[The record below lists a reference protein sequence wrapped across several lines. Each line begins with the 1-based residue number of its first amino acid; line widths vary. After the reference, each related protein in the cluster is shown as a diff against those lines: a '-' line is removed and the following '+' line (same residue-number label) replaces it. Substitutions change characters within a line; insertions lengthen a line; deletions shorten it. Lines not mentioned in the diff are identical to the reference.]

1 MGVRHWLV
9 AAALL
14 VSSNAWAKGP
24 TGIGSLQLGLTP
36 AQVEALPKD
45 GVYLA
50 SPLGP
55 YKSPG
60 NKPVELKAGEER
72 FSTTVQTPWSA
83 DPLDATLTFIDGKLT
98 SLYIDLKDSEAM
110 AEKVAQQIEE
120 KFGPR
125 KVYDSRTS
133 ERCPSYGGGSQEVS
147 SGSNYATWNEVQGEK
162 EVRTRVG
169 TYVLDG
175 CLHRR
180 YDQQRKVLASVSI
193 FIAEASKNPF

>member
-14 VSSNAWAKGP
+14 VSSPAWAKGP

-50 SPLGP
+50 TPLGP

-60 NKPVELKAGEER
+60 NKPVELKPGEER
-72 FSTTVQTPWSA
+72 FSTTLQTPWQTE
-83 DPLDATLTFIDGKLT
+83 PLEASLTFIDGKLT
-98 SLYIDLKDSEAM
+98 SLYINMGDNERLATR
-110 AEKVAQQIEE
+110 VAVQIEE
-120 KFGPR
+120 KFGPA
-125 KVYDSRTS
+125 KLEDSTRV
-133 ERCPSYGGGSQEVS
+133 ERCPTYGGGSEEVR
-147 SGSNYATWNEVQGEK
+147 SGSNYSAWSEVQGDK
-162 EVRTRVG
+162 EVRARVG

-175 CLHRR
+175 CLSRR
-180 YDQQRKVLASVSI
+180 YNQDRKVLASISI
-193 FIAEASKNPF
+193 YTVEATKNPF